1 MRKEL
6 QDFLI
11 LALPALLAGL
21 LAMAFHLP
29 PWLGIPLTALCGF
42 VPPMLR
48 LRQTERALVE
58 QAVNHVEFT
67 RQVVDVIPHPV
78 YVKDADSRYIIVNR
92 AFCEERNL
100 PLEQIVGLTTQEIT
114 RNKADSQVSRKE
126 DQAVL
131 AGQVIRK
138 EQHDIH
144 PTHRTERHR
153 LIMKGACRTANGAMV
168 IVGANFDLSHWWVNE
183 QDLQQELQQQR
194 THYQDTLDFVQRVL
208 DLIPH
213 PVYVKDQ
220 NSRYV
225 IANSAMAAESGL
237 SAEELIGSTGDVQG
251 HIRAEDEAVL
261 AGKELMTEVQD
272 VDARGLDRFRI
283 VSKGVCLNAYGE
295 PVIVGAHVDL
305 TELRYVE
312 RNLQESLKNEVALRE
327 RTEAFIQ
334 RLIDVIPDPVF
345 IKKAGGVYV
354 MINEAFASYRNVD
367 KLNFKG
373 FKRHEPSTDPALRA
387 ASMSE
392 DEQVLAGMDSDK
404 EDHVIRQATG
414 EEIFRVIS
422 KRRSVFVDGDPVIVG
437 IEHHIT
443 RWKLAERELKA
454 VLEREMAQR
463 LRTERFV
470 QDLIDVIPDPVYVK
484 SADGQYLIV
493 NDAFARVR
501 RKPREELIGLVSPST
516 VSRDEDQQVIAG
528 GEVLK
533 EEHRH
538 RSTGEEIFRVVCKRR
553 CVSVDGSPVVV
564 GIDHYI
570 TEWRLAERELKR
582 LAEEDVLTGIANRR
596 HFTTEA
602 NRSLE
607 KAHRHGEVMSLL
619 LFDLDHFKLI
629 NDKYGHNIGDEV
641 LREMARRMQECFR
654 KSDLPGRWGGEEFI
668 ALLPHTPVF
677 AARDVAE
684 RLRKALAD
692 IPISTSSGDIK
703 VTLSGGG
710 AQMLADDTL
719 ESLVARA
726 DAALYRAK
734 HGGRNRVET
743 SDATGAVAT
752 EPDRH
757 ETPEAS
763 TALAAHRS

>member
-1 MRKEL
+1 MPL
-6 QDFLI
+6 V
-11 LALPALLAGL
+11 LAFNIPL
-21 LAMAFHLP
+21 
-29 PWLGIPLTALCGF
+29 WVGIPLVALCAF
-42 VPPMLR
+42 VPPILR
-48 LRQTERALVE
+48 LRQTDRALHE
-58 QAVNHVEFT
+58 QAANHFEFT

-92 AFCEERNL
+92 AFCEERGL
-100 PLEQIVGLTTQEIT
+100 PLDQIVGLTTQEIT
-114 RNKADSQVSRKE
+114 RNAADSQISRNE
-126 DQAVL
+126 DLAVM

-138 EQHDIH
+138 EQHDTH

-153 LIMKGACRTANGAMV
+153 LIMKGACRTAKGEMV

-220 NSRYV
+220 NGRYM
-225 IANSAMAAESGL
+225 IANRAMAAESGVA
-237 SAEELIGSTGDVQG
+237 AEELIGSSGDTLG
-251 HIRAEDEAVL
+251 NTRAEDDEVL
-261 AGKELMTEVQD
+261 AGKALLCEVQD
-272 VDARGLDRFRI
+272 LDARSGLDRFRI
-283 VSKGVCLNAYGE
+283 VSKGACLNAYGE

-354 MINEAFASYRNVD
+354 MINEAFAKYRNVD
-367 KLNFKG
+367 KLTFKG
-373 FKRHEPSTDPALRA
+373 FKRHEPSADPALRA

-392 DEQVLAGMDSDK
+392 DELVLAGMDSDK
-404 EDHVIRQATG
+404 EDHTIRQATG
-414 EEIFRVIS
+414 EEVFRVIS
-422 KRRSVFVDGDPVIVG
+422 KRRSVFVDGEPVIVG

-493 NDAFARVR
+493 NDAFARIR
-501 RKPREELIGLVSPST
+501 RKPRQELIGLVSPST

-528 GEVLK
+528 GEILK

-607 KAHRHGEVMSLL
+607 KAHRHGEIMSILI
-619 LFDLDHFKLI
+619 FDLDHFKLI
-629 NDKYGHNIGDEV
+629 NDKHGHNIGDEV

-668 ALLPHTPVF
+668 ALLPHTTVL
-677 AARDVAE
+677 AAQDVAE
-684 RLRKALAD
+684 RLRVVLAD
-692 IPISTSSGDIK
+692 RPITTSCGDIS

-710 AQMLADDTL
+710 AQMFAGDTL
-719 ESLVARA
+719 ESMVARA

-734 HGGRNRVET
+734 HEGRNRIEICRDIDPA
-743 SDATGAVAT
+743 SNGLARDENNGHEPQHGDMQDDATEAAT
-752 EPDRH
+752 I
-757 ETPEAS
+757 
-763 TALAAHRS
+763 ALAAHRS